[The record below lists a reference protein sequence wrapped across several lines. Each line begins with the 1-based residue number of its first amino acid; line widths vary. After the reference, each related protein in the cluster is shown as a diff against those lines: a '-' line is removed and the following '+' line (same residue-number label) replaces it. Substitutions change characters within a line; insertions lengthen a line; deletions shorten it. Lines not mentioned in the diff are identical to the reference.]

1 MLFIWYNTFMKKIVV
16 PLLTAVLLLTGC
28 SNSKKLVL
36 ETYEMYYQIISEN
49 SEYVKDSSYYTLS
62 YEVKKGEHNQY
73 NYYLFLDSPTISM
86 YDVVFMAVENEVSF
100 DSNLQMVPS
109 IGIFDGKYQL
119 VPNQIN
125 KDKGFVKGM
134 MISGESSYDKINLK
148 VLVEWKDKTRKKT
161 TREFHHVQLTLDG
174 YSYLENAS

>member
-1 MLFIWYNTFMKKIVV
+1 MLFIWYNTFMEKIVIS
-16 PLLTAVLLLTGC
+16 LLTAVLLLTGC

-49 SEYVKDSSYYTLS
+49 SEYVKDSPYYTLS
-62 YEVKKGEHNQY
+62 YEVKKGDDNQY
-73 NYYLFLDSPTISM
+73 NYYLFLDNPSISM
-86 YDVVFMAVENEVSF
+86 YDVVFMAVENDVSF
-100 DSNLQMVPS
+100 NSNLQMVPS
-109 IGIFDGKYQL
+109 IFDGKYQL

-148 VLVEWKDKTRKKT
+148 VLVEWKDKSRKKT
-161 TREFHHVQLTLDG
+161 IREFHHVQLTLDG
-174 YSYLENAS
+174 YTYLENAS